1 VLRSSQPLGGAV
13 ARGEFSRG
21 EFSTSDNDHGIFG
34 QLHLMNVLAVHFS
47 TGL

>member
-1 VLRSSQPLGGAV
+1 VVL
-13 ARGEFSRG
+13 ARGEFSRD

-34 QLHLMNVLAVHFS
+34 QLHLMDVLAVHFS